1 MTTGNE
7 AQNGSF
13 PQHGEPVFDSADF
26 RGVLTSRMLAFL
38 GDFVILALITIAGWV
53 IFGVLG
59 FLTFGLAWLALQLV
73 APVVFFG
80 YFALTLGGE
89 HAATPGMR
97 FQGVHA
103 ETWDGRKPGILQ
115 AFIQT
120 LLFYLTVSILT
131 PLILLVPLFNRR
143 KRCLHDYLSGM
154 VIVRDRNLR

>member
-13 PQHGEPVFDSADF
+13 PQNDEPAFDSADF

-89 HAATPGMR
+89 HGATPGMR
-97 FQGVHA
+97 FQGIHA

-154 VIVRDRNLR
+154 VIVRDGNLR